1 MRQALF
7 LLLIL
12 LPLAAP
18 QGHAL
23 TDTQTD
29 QGEPGRGDS
38 PLPEGALAARSDV
51 LASQQ
56 REQAQEEILAVLE
69 RQMAAWNRGDL
80 ETFCADYTENT
91 MFVSPSGLTRGRQQV
106 LERYQR
112 RYPDRAA
119 QGILTLEP
127 IQLDIH
133 GAGGC
138 SPPAAAS
145 LVATWTLSYPEQAD
159 KETASGLTLLVFERR
174 ADGWKIVRDA
184 SM

>member
-1 MRQALF
+1 MRQLLI

-18 QGHAL
+18 PASA
-23 TDTQTD
+23 QTES
-29 QGEPGRGDS
+29 GLGPGSGDVA
-38 PLPEGALAARSDV
+38 LPEGAKAARIDV
-51 LASQQ
+51 LANQQ
-56 REQAQEEILAVLE
+56 RQEAEDEILDVLE

-80 ETFCADYTENT
+80 ETFCADYTEDT
-91 MFVSPSGLTRGRQQV
+91 TFVSPSGLTRGRQQV

-112 RYPDRAA
+112 RYPDRRA
-119 QGILTLEP
+119 QGFLTLET
-127 IQLDIH
+127 IQFDVH

-145 LVATWTLSYPEQAD
+145 LVATWTLSYPDQPD

-174 ADGWKIVRDA
+174 TDGWKIVRDA